1 MKIVLSEIKKED
13 LPAIMAAA
21 EALWGSTTIV
31 VHGDLYDLRDL
42 PGFKAVLAGQFSG
55 FLHYEIREGLCEVL
69 SLASTVEGL
78 GVGSAL
84 LKHLESFIL
93 KKGFDLIQLTT
104 TNDNL
109 HALGFYQRRGY
120 TIKAVFPGQIE
131 ASRKLKPSI
140 PMIGDNQIPIRDEI
154 LLEKSLIVEST
165 TA

>member
-1 MKIVLSEIKKED
+1 M
-13 LPAIMAAA
+13 
-21 EALWGSTTIV
+21 T
-31 VHGDLYDLRDL
+31 
-42 PGFKAVLAGQFSG
+42 GQFSG

-120 TIKAVFPGQIE
+120 TIKAVFPGQIQ

-154 LLEKSLIVEST
+154 LLEKSLFVEST